1 MRRTLLLTLFA
12 LLGACQAL
20 PPTTGNQPA
29 PDGTPSRETIDQ
41 ARPEQITDGPLRTPY
56 RAGDPL
62 PELAQWL
69 HYQIHTSALPRATL
83 EQQWLQLERQRQR
96 QDNPYVRLQYVV
108 VNLHYPARR
117 NLNQLFTLL
126 QGLEQD
132 RGLNEDSR
140 QFARQLTLWTGQ
152 LLRKEADIAQL
163 NRQLETEKILKQELE
178 EKIRKLSD
186 IEETLNQ
193 RQRNRE
199 P

>member
-12 LLGACQAL
+12 FLGACQAL
-20 PPTTGNQPA
+20 YPTTGNQAA
-29 PDGTPSRETIDQ
+29 PDSAPAETTDQ
-41 ARPEQITDGPLRTPY
+41 ERPEASPDRLLRMPY
-56 RAGDPL
+56 QAGDPL
-62 PELAQWL
+62 PEITQWL
-69 HYQIHTSALPRATL
+69 NYQIHTSALPRAAL
-83 EQQWLQLERQRQR
+83 EQQWLRLERQRQR
-96 QDNPYVRLQYVV
+96 KDNPYLRLQFAV

-117 NLNQLFTLL
+117 NLAQLLPLL
-126 QGLEQD
+126 QRLEQD
-132 RGLNEDSR
+132 RGLNDDSK
-140 QFARQLTLWTGQ
+140 QFARQLTLWATQ
-152 LLRKEADIAQL
+152 LQRKEADIAQL